1 MNRLYFIGILTL
13 VIAGCKKEQ
22 VIFENN
28 DVPDYSG
35 VSTVVLNNY
44 VNRLYIDVIGREPL
58 NAEMQAEVQLL
69 READLSRDARGTL
82 VDKLMLNTDFIEGD
96 SSYRRA
102 YCVKLYENMKARFIE
117 GASESLLT
125 QEYNL
130 VRGNAIL
137 DSLNGDMT
145 NYALKMQEADRLQA
159 LMDSREAW
167 QSGEIEIDEMTRRM
181 MFNSLYD
188 EINMNAFNF
197 INATFDDLF
206 FRFPTSPEFEDAY
219 SIVEF
224 NLPAVIFGQVAQNKS
239 EYLNVLT
246 TTGEYYEGM
255 VIWAYQSLLS
265 RNPTSQ
271 EVFSASIDF
280 SSTLNFS
287 TVQRTV
293 LISDE
298 YAGFD

>member
-13 VIAGCKKEQ
+13 VLAGCKKEQ
-22 VIFENN
+22 VVFENN

-44 VNRLYIDVIGREPL
+44 VNRLFIDVIGREPL

-69 READLSRDARGTL
+69 READLSQDARGIL

-117 GASESLLT
+117 GASEALLN

-145 NYALKMQEADRLQA
+145 NYALKMQEAERLQA
-159 LMDSREAW
+159 LMDSREEW
-167 QSGEIEIDEMTRRM
+167 QTGEIDIDEMTRRM

-197 INATFDDLF
+197 INASFDDLF
-206 FRFPTSPEFEDAY
+206 YRFPTNPEFEDAY

-224 NLPAVIFGQVAQNKS
+224 NLPGVIFGQVAQNKS

-271 EVFSASIDF
+271 EVYSATIDF
-280 SSTLNFS
+280 SNSLNFS